1 MPRTPNAAVPVR
13 NNRRRNRRTNHGD
26 DTRARI
32 IDAAEVMFAD
42 HGYDG
47 TSLRGIMAKAGVSIS
62 LINYHFGN
70 KEGLLRAIF
79 EHKAAPL
86 NRERLAL
93 IEEAVAARS
102 VPKLEDLLR
111 AYFLPSFKDSLPRKH
126 RRNNFMRLVG
136 RIGSDQNKTVSAMM
150 TEYFD
155 EFQRRFIAALSKAL
169 PTLSEEELYW
179 RLHCLLCIIT
189 HTLNNPDRIYVLSD
203 GRCDLRKVNDA
214 FEHLLTFLV
223 GGMTAP
229 PPSVDNRLNAT
240 FGASLRSDVARNDHE
255 MMISPSSRKTTRRK
269 RLR

>member
-1 MPRTPNAAVPVR
+1 MPRTLKPTASSDSD
-13 NNRRRNRRTNHGD
+13 RRRNRRSRNGD
-26 DTRARI
+26 DTRMRI
-32 IDAAEVMFAD
+32 IDAAEAMFAD

-47 TSLRGIMAKAGVSIS
+47 TSLRGIMAKANVSIS

-86 NRERLAL
+86 NRQRLAL
-93 IEEAVAARS
+93 IEEAVAAHP

-111 AYFLPSFKDSLPRKH
+111 AYFLPSFRDSLPRKH

-136 RIGSDQNKTVSAMM
+136 RIGSDQNQTVSAMM

-155 EFQRRFIAALSKAL
+155 EFQRRFITALSKAL

-203 GRCDLRKVNDA
+203 GRCDLRKVDDA
-214 FEHLLTFLV
+214 FDHLLTFLA
-223 GGMTAP
+223 GGMMAP
-229 PPSVDNRLNAT
+229 PPADRREGVRPKALSRLDSTRNESKAT
-240 FGASLRSDVARNDHE
+240 ATASPQKTIRRR
-255 MMISPSSRKTTRRK
+255 PSG
-269 RLR
+269 

>member
-1 MPRTPNAAVPVR
+1 MPRTLNAAAAVR
-13 NNRRRNRRTNHGD
+13 TDRRRNRRGNHGD

-32 IDAAEVMFAD
+32 IDAAEAMFAD

-47 TSLRGIMAKAGVSIS
+47 TSLRGIMAKADVSIS

-79 EHKAAPL
+79 ECKAAPL
-86 NRERLAL
+86 NRQRLAL
-93 IEEAVAARS
+93 IEEAVAAHP
-102 VPKLEDLLR
+102 VPRLEDLLR
-111 AYFLPSFKDSLPRKH
+111 AYFLPSFKDGLPRKN

-136 RIGSDQNKTVSAMM
+136 RIGSDQNQTVSAMM

-155 EFQRRFIAALSKAL
+155 DFQRRFITALSKTL
-169 PTLSEEELYW
+169 PNMSEEELYW

-189 HTLNNPDRIYVLSD
+189 HTLNNPDRIYLLSD
-203 GRCDLRKVNDA
+203 GRCDLRKVDDA

-229 PPSVDNRLNAT
+229 PPSLDSRSGVV
-240 FGASLRSDVARNDHE
+240 FGASSHADAAKKERKPASLPA
-255 MMISPSSRKTTRRK
+255 RKTRRHNS
-269 RLR
+269 LR